1 MYSRSTK
8 NSACEDTCSFQHTDV
23 EEASVKEANVEEV
36 DVATDEFDRDDE
48 SEALSSE
55 NSGGKKRDRDGDALY
70 HSTSKWRLID
80 PEFVSAEEA
89 LSSFH
94 PSLSFH
100 QVLRYQSQ

>member
-1 MYSRSTK
+1 
-8 NSACEDTCSFQHTDV
+8 TDV

-80 PEFVSAEEA
+80 PECDCECGGSVVFVPPLIKFSPGAPVSKSMTSALEN
-89 LSSFH
+89 
-94 PSLSFH
+94 H
-100 QVLRYQSQ
+100 QR